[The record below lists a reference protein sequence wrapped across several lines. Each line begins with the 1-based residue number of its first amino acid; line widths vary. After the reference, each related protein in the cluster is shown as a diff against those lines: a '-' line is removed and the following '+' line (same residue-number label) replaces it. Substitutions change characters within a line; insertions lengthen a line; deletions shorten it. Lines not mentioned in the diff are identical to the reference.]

1 MLQAKITAFTPS
13 SLAALM
19 KEEITFNLWANK
31 RLISWLSEKTRK
43 APCYQHLLQ
52 LNTALKN
59 IQCAERYWCDRL
71 CGNLSSVKTRE
82 DSIEQLCEKVLVAS
96 SRFAQY
102 IKALSDYS
110 FYEEYLV
117 NSGDKE
123 PALLPVYEI
132 VQHALLYSVIQR
144 GQLLNIARTLG
155 WNNAPSIDY
164 LSFLMLHELDM
175 NLERG

>member
-13 SLAALM
+13 SLASLL

-31 RLISWLSEKTRK
+31 RLVSWLSEKTST
-43 APCYQHLLQ
+43 APGYQHLLQ
-52 LNTALKN
+52 LNAALKN
-59 IQCAERYWCDRL
+59 IQNAERYWCDRL
-71 CGNLSSVKTRE
+71 CGNLTPVNTKE
-82 DSIEQLCEKVLVAS
+82 DSIEQLFEKVLIAS
-96 SRFAQY
+96 SRFSHY

-132 VQHALLYSVIQR
+132 VQHALLYSAMQR
-144 GQLLNIARTLG
+144 GQLLYIARTLN
-155 WNNAPSIDY
+155 WNDAPAIDY
-164 LSFLMLHELDM
+164 LSFLILHELDM
-175 NLERG
+175 TVERG